1 MGACGP
7 QLGLTVPSASLSWMG
22 NGSRQHLAVLKPTA
36 CLSRD
41 KATLLLKSAFASN
54 DLRPGIRFLVYG
66 FVKSETA
73 HE

>member
-7 QLGLTVPSASLSWMG
+7 QLDLLVPSASLSWMG
-22 NGSRQHLAVLKPTA
+22 NGSRQHQVVLKPTA

-41 KATLLLKSAFASN
+41 KATLLLKSEFASN
-54 DLRPGIRFLVYG
+54 DLRPQIRFLVYG